1 MSRIFFALWPDKETR
16 SSLST
21 ITQLF
26 KDEKFRLVKKSNLH
40 ITLEFLG
47 EVSESNQQ
55 QLIDQANLIKAEP
68 FEIELTRIGWWRKPG
83 VLWIG
88 THHSP
93 KQLIHLVESIKQM
106 VEQQGLETEKRS
118 YEPHVTIA
126 RKVKQL
132 QLPKQSFDICW
143 QVNSFALLVSESTN
157 SGVEYHVVHE
167 WPLTE

>member
-88 THHSP
+88 THHIP
-93 KQLIHLVESIKQM
+93 EQLIHLVGSIKKI
-106 VEQQGLETEKRS
+106 VERQDLETEKRS

-126 RKVKQL
+126 RKVKQI
-132 QLPKQSFDICW
+132 QLPKQSFNIRW
-143 QVNSFALLVSESTN
+143 PVNSIVLVESKSTDM
-157 SGVEYHVVHE
+157 GVVYQIVQK
-167 WPLTE
+167 WTSN

>member
-55 QLIDQANLIKAEP
+55 QLIDQVNLIKAEP

-88 THHSP
+88 THHIP
-93 KQLIHLVESIKQM
+93 EQLIHLVGSIKKI
-106 VEQQGLETEKRS
+106 VERQDLETEKRS
-118 YEPHVTIA
+118 YEQNVTIA
-126 RKVKQL
+126 RKVKQI
-132 QLPKQSFDICW
+132 QLPKQSFNIRW
-143 QVNSFALLVSESTN
+143 PVNSIVLVESKSTDM
-157 SGVEYHVVHE
+157 GVVYQIIQE
-167 WPLTE
+167 WTSN

>member
-1 MSRIFFALWPDKETR
+1 MSRNFFALWPDKETR

-47 EVSESNQQ
+47 EVSKSNQQ

-88 THHSP
+88 THHIP
-93 KQLIHLVESIKQM
+93 EQLIHLVGSIKKI
-106 VEQQGLETEKRS
+106 VERQDLETEKRS

-126 RKVKQL
+126 RKVKQI
-132 QLPKQSFDICW
+132 QLPKQSFNIRW
-143 QVNSFALLVSESTN
+143 PVNSIVLVESKSTDM
-157 SGVEYHVVHE
+157 GVVYQIVQK
-167 WPLTE
+167 WTSN

>member
-88 THHSP
+88 THHIP
-93 KQLIHLVESIKQM
+93 EQLIHLVGSIKKI
-106 VEQQGLETEKRS
+106 VERQDLETEKRS

-126 RKVKQL
+126 RKVKQI
-132 QLPKQSFDICW
+132 QLPKQSFNIRW
-143 QVNSFALLVSESTN
+143 PVNSIVLVESKSTDM
-157 SGVEYHVVHE
+157 GVVYQIIQE
-167 WPLTE
+167 WTSN

>member
-1 MSRIFFALWPDKETR
+1 MPRIFFALWPDKETR
-16 SSLST
+16 SSICT
-21 ITQLF
+21 ITQQF
-26 KDEKFRLVKKSNLH
+26 KDEKFRLVRKSNLH

-68 FEIELTRIGWWRKPG
+68 FEIELMRIGWWRKPG

-93 KQLIHLVESIKQM
+93 EQLNHLVESIKQI
-106 VEQQGLETEKRS
+106 VEQQGLETDKRS

-126 RKVKQL
+126 RKVKQV
-132 QLPKQSFDICW
+132 QLPKQLFDIRW
-143 QVNSFALLVSESTN
+143 QVNSFALLVSKSTN

-167 WPLTE
+167 WPLTK

>member
-88 THHSP
+88 THHIP
-93 KQLIHLVESIKQM
+93 EQLIHLVGSIKKI
-106 VEQQGLETEKRS
+106 VERQDLETEKRS

-126 RKVKQL
+126 RKVKQI
-132 QLPKQSFDICW
+132 QLPKQSFNIRW
-143 QVNSFALLVSESTN
+143 PVNSIVLVESKSTDMGLVYQIVQKWTSN
-157 SGVEYHVVHE
+157 
-167 WPLTE
+167 

>member
-1 MSRIFFALWPDKETR
+1 MSRIFFALWPNNDTR
-16 SSLST
+16 SSLCT
-21 ITQLF
+21 ITQQF

-47 EVSESNQQ
+47 EVSEDVLQ
-55 QLIDQANLIKAEP
+55 QLVEKSNCIQAEP

-93 KQLIHLVESIKQM
+93 EQLIHLVESIKQI
-106 VEQQGLETEKRS
+106 VEQQGLETDKRS

-132 QLPKQSFDICW
+132 QLPKQTFDIRW
-143 QVNSFALLVSESTN
+143 QVNSFALVVSESTN
-157 SGVEYHVVHE
+157 SGVEYHVIHE
-167 WPLTE
+167 WPLT

>member
-40 ITLEFLG
+40 ITLEFIG

-88 THHSP
+88 THHIP
-93 KQLIHLVESIKQM
+93 EQLIHLVGSIKKIVKRQD
-106 VEQQGLETEKRS
+106 LETEKRS

-126 RKVKQL
+126 RKVKQI
-132 QLPKQSFDICW
+132 QLPKQSFNIRW
-143 QVNSFALLVSESTN
+143 PVNSIVLVESKSTDM
-157 SGVEYHVVHE
+157 GVVYQIVQK
-167 WPLTE
+167 WTSN

>member
-47 EVSESNQQ
+47 EVSKSNQQ

-88 THHSP
+88 THHIP
-93 KQLIHLVESIKQM
+93 EQLIHLVGSIKKI
-106 VEQQGLETEKRS
+106 VERQDLETEKRS

-126 RKVKQL
+126 RKVKQI
-132 QLPKQSFDICW
+132 QLPKQSFNIRW
-143 QVNSFALLVSESTN
+143 PVNSIVLVESKSTDM
-157 SGVEYHVVHE
+157 GVVYQIVQK
-167 WPLTE
+167 WTAN

>member
-16 SSLST
+16 SGLCT
-21 ITQLF
+21 ITQQF

-47 EVSESNQQ
+47 EVAEDDLQ
-55 QLIDQANLIKAEP
+55 QLVAKSNCIQAEP

-88 THHSP
+88 TQQIP
-93 KQLIHLVESIKQM
+93 KQLIQLVESIKQI
-106 VEQQGLETEKRS
+106 VEQQDLETDKRP

-126 RKVKQL
+126 RKVKQV
-132 QLPKQSFDICW
+132 QLPKQSFAIRW
-143 QVNSFALLVSESTN
+143 QVNSFALLVSKSIN
-157 SGVEYHVVHE
+157 SGVEYHVIHE
-167 WPLTE
+167 WPLT